1 MSDYIDLWESQEKA
15 NNKKILYDY
24 KGTVLKL
31 DVSLP
36 KFKD

>member
-1 MSDYIDLWESQEKA
+1 MSDYIDLWESKENA
-15 NNKKILYDY
+15 NNKKIIYDY
-24 KGTVLKL
+24 KGDVLRL